1 MAIINEQKRSIPP
14 FLDPRDTDQ
23 SRINRQ
29 VVDAIRYLLSR
40 FDQSNIEQRLHELE
54 EKVSSHDDVING

>member
-14 FLDPRDTDQ
+14 FPDPRDTDQ